1 MGYVKCVLL
10 SVIGTV
16 CIVLASSLLILA
28 ILKGINGGL
37 DRNKAL
43 ETNHFGSVLVVCT
56 IRSCGRGRCVAS
68 CSAGKDNDK

>member
-28 ILKGINGGL
+28 ILKRINGEL

-43 ETNHFGSVLVVCT
+43 ETNHVGSVLAVCT
-56 IRSCGRGRCVAS
+56 NRS
-68 CSAGKDNDK
+68 